1 MRNIMSKKDYLEKL
15 KGQKAK
21 IEARIQ
27 GAEARAKVKTRK
39 QDTRRKILIG
49 AYYLDK
55 ARENNSMDEINKLM
69 DKYLSRD
76 SDRKLFDL
84 TPKGNK

>member
-1 MRNIMSKKDYLEKL
+1 MSKKDYLEKL
-15 KGQKAK
+15 KAQRAK

-27 GAEARAKVKTRK
+27 GAEAREKVKTRK

-49 AYYLDK
+49 AYYLDQ
-55 ARENNSMDEINKLM
+55 ARENNTMDEIKKLM

-84 TPKGNK
+84 NPKGTK

>member
-1 MRNIMSKKDYLEKL
+1 MSKKDYLEKL
-15 KGQKAK
+15 KAQKEK

-27 GAEARAKVKTRK
+27 GAEAREKVKTRK

-49 AYYLDK
+49 AYYLDM
-55 ARENNSMDEINKLM
+55 AQENNSMDEIKKLM
-69 DKYLSRD
+69 DGYLTRD

-84 TPKGNK
+84 NPKKGNK

>member
-1 MRNIMSKKDYLEKL
+1 MSKKDYLEKL
-15 KGQKAK
+15 KAQKEK

-27 GAEARAKVKTRK
+27 GAETREKVKTRK

-49 AYYLDK
+49 AYYLDM
-55 ARENNSMDEINKLM
+55 AQENNSMDEIKKLM
-69 DKYLSRD
+69 DGYLSRD

-84 TPKGNK
+84 NPQKGDK